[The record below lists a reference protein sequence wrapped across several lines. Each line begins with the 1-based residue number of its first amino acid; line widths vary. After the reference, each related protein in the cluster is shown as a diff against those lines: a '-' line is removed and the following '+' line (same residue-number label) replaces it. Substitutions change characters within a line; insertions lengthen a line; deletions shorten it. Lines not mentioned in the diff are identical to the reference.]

1 MDTTTKIKT
10 LLVKYNMTATQLA
23 NELGISQSTLSKK
36 MKKGD
41 YYESELKKI
50 AMVFHLKYEGFFI
63 FKDGGQL

>member
-23 NELGISQSTLSKK
+23 DKLGISQSTLSKK

-50 AMVFHLKYEGFFI
+50 AEVFNLTYEGFFI
-63 FKDGGQL
+63 FKDGDRL